1 MENSLL
7 TALYPIQPKLV
18 HFPIALMISAMGMQ
32 GLGML
37 LNKDALCRAA
47 WVMFVLAVFSI
58 PIVILSGLW
67 EAQRLNL
74 HHPILE
80 THKKFAFTA
89 MWVALVGLP
98 LLWFIRTRA
107 IKIFQIVFLVL
118 LIVLSAL
125 LALAAHQG
133 GRMVY
138 EYGVGISRGLS
149 L

>member
-1 MENSLL
+1 MESSLL
-7 TALYPIQPKLV
+7 TALYPIHPKLV

-58 PIVILSGLW
+58 PVVILSGLW

-80 THKKFAFTA
+80 SHKKFAFTA
-89 MWVALVGLP
+89 MWVALAGLP
-98 LLWFIRTRA
+98 LLWFIRAKTLKA
-107 IKIFQIVFLVL
+107 FHIIFLIL
-118 LIVLSAL
+118 LIVLSTL
-125 LALAAHQG
+125 LGLAAHQG
-133 GRMVY
+133 GRMVF
-138 EYGVGISRGLS
+138 EYGVGISQ
-149 L
+149 